1 MTSAFNHREAGF
13 NLFELIIVMLI
24 IGIFAAIGVPAFK
37 YVTASTRIA
46 TEINGLL
53 GDMQYARTEAVRE
66 GLSVSVCPS
75 SDGST
80 CLGTIPSAWQYG
92 WIVFQDPNQ
101 NGIVDAAAGEQV
113 LRVRP
118 AFTSTDTFVSSNTST
133 VAVTFNRVGYATIG
147 AAAGADVTFL
157 LHSVPLNSQ
166 WTRCLL
172 VTSAGMVTTEKV
184 PNGNCSS

>member
-80 CLGTIPSAWQYG
+80 CL
-92 WIVFQDPNQ
+92 